1 MTRLRTNVFDDT
13 IDDSSDEDSNYQQSS
28 SSYYEQ
34 FNLSSK
40 DKETQENIQNAV
52 MAAAKAWSNVLLD
65 ENGLCSV
72 YCNEQVQYEK
82 NDHCECDDGYN
93 ERDYVDLYH
102 TDVAASVYDY
112 DTRFENDQD
121 YRMLSFGDSSHATR
135 SSVRSLFKRLD
146 SCNSS
151 STNFNASGSNN
162 LNLDN
167 AMMIDGQEQIGRF
180 RTTLFDEDTL
190 VETIHNRVG

>member
-1 MTRLRTNVFDDT
+1 MFDDT
-13 IDDSSDEDSNYQQSS
+13 IDSDEEEHP

-34 FNLSSK
+34 FNLASK
-40 DKETQENIQNAV
+40 DQDTREGIENAV

-82 NDHCECDDGYN
+82 NGDSTTCDVNDEDDDDNNSFQHFSSG
-93 ERDYVDLYH
+93 L
-102 TDVAASVYDY
+102 SPYDY

-121 YRMLSFGDSSHATR
+121 YRMLSFGESSHATR
-135 SSVRSLFKRLD
+135 SSVRSLFQRLD
-146 SCNSS
+146 NCNSS
-151 STNFNASGSNN
+151 TNYHNAITPSGGNNN
-162 LNLDN
+162 LNLTNVDD
-167 AMMIDGQEQIGRF
+167 DGQDQIQRF